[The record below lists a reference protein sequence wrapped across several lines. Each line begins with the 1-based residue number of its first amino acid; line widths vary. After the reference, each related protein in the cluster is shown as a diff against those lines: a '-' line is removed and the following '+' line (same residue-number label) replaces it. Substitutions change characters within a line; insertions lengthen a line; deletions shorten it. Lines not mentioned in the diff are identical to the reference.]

1 MNSNSFIHLNISFRE
16 HDNNFRL
23 DLKGATSTASVR
35 QRCSVTLCK
44 GDLIAKGNLKI
55 GGYTKQIV

>member
-16 HDNNFRL
+16 HDNFRL
-23 DLKGATSTASVR
+23 DLKGTTSTASVR